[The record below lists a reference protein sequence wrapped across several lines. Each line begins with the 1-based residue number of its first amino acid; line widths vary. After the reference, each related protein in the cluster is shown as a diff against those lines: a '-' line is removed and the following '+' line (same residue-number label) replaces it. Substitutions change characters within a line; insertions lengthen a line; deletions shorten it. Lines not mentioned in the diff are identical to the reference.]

1 MIEFSAT
8 ILKFNKNGEKTG
20 WTYLIV
26 PADVANELK
35 PNFKKSFRVKG
46 KLDSFSISGL
56 ALIPMGK
63 GEFILP
69 LNAVIRK
76 GIAKR
81 VGAMLQ
87 VCLQEDKTEYQLDAD
102 LMACLADE
110 EVALA
115 AFNKLPRSHQNYYS
129 KWIESAKTDAT
140 KSKRIAGTIEAMLK
154 NMTYAELL
162 RAMRNDK

>member
-20 WTYLIV
+20 WTYIV
-26 PADVANELK
+26 VTADVAQTLK

-46 KLDSFSISGL
+46 KLDSFPISGV

-87 VCLQEDKTEYQLDAD
+87 VSLQEDKTEYELDTD

-110 EVALA
+110 EAALS

-162 RAMRNDK
+162 RSMRIDK

>member
-1 MIEFSAT
+1 MIEFSTT
-8 ILKFNKNGEKTG
+8 ILKFNKNGDKTG
-20 WTYLIV
+20 WTYILV
-26 PADVANELK
+26 PSDVAEALK

-46 KLDSFSISGL
+46 KLDNYSIAGV

-69 LNAVIRK
+69 LNATIRK

-87 VCLQEDKTEYQLDAD
+87 VTLQLDLSEYQLDSD
-102 LMACLADE
+102 LVACLTDE
-110 EVALA
+110 KEASVA
-115 AFNKLPRSHQNYYS
+115 FYKMPRSHQNYYS
-129 KWIESAKTDAT
+129 KWIGSSKTDAT

-154 NMTYAELL
+154 NMTYPELL
-162 RAMRNDK
+162 RSMRADK

>member
-8 ILKFNKNGEKTG
+8 ILKFDKKGEKTG

-26 PADVANELK
+26 PADIANKLK
-35 PNFKKSFRVKG
+35 PGFKKSFRVKG
-46 KLDSFSISGL
+46 KLDNFSISGV

-69 LNAVIRK
+69 LNAELRK

-81 VGAMLQ
+81 VGAMLY
-87 VCLQEDKTEYQLDAD
+87 VLLQEDLSEYQLDAD

-110 EVALA
+110 HQALV
-115 AFNKLPRSHQNYYS
+115 AFNKMPRSHQNYYS
-129 KWIESAKTDAT
+129 KWVESAKTDAT

-154 NMTYAELL
+154 NMTYGELL
-162 RAMRNDK
+162 RSMRNI

>member
-20 WTYLIV
+20 WTYLVV
-26 PADVANELK
+26 PADIANELK

-46 KLDSFSISGL
+46 KLDSYSISGV

-69 LNAVIRK
+69 LNAIIRK

-81 VGAMLQ
+81 VGAMLH

-102 LMACLADE
+102 LMACLVDE
-110 EVALA
+110 EAALA

-154 NMTYAELL
+154 NMTYPELL
-162 RAMRNDK
+162 RTMRNDK